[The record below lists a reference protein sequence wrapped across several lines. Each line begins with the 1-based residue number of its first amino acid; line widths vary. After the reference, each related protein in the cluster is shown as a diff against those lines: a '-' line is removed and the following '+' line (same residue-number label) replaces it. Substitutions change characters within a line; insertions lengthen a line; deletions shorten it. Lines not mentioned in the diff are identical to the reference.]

1 MGRLFILILTALFS
15 LSLYAETAKPA
26 CSKNMTSLFKIPLLC
41 ADRSV
46 LDKAIKERGGIPKR
60 INHKIL
66 SNTYKSSRLLRGSHY
81 LEMAY
86 TKGDRFS
93 QAKYTFQ
100 SFMDRWQVE
109 RVKFL
114 LSSKYGE
121 PDEFRGKLKI
131 GKVEYKW
138 KLKDGIVLKVYRG
151 WPDTTTYVTYENPP
165 TH

>member
-1 MGRLFILILTALFS
+1 MVRLLILIFS
-15 LSLYAETAKPA
+15 VISPSLIFSESLKSK
-26 CSKNMTSLFKIPLLC
+26 CSKNMTSLFQIPLLC

-60 INHKIL
+60 YRNKAWTNIYT
-66 SNTYKSSRLLRGSHY
+66 SNQLLRGSHY

-86 TKGDRFS
+86 TKSDRFS
-93 QAKYTFQ
+93 HAKYTFR

-121 PDEFRGKLKI
+121 PDESHGKLII

-151 WPDTTTYVTYENPP
+151 WPDTTTYVTYEKPP
-165 TH
+165 AR